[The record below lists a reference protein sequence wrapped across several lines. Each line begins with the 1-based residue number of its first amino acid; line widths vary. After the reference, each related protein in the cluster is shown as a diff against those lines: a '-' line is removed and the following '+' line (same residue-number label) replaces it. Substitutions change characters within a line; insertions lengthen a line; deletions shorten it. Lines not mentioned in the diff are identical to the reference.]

1 MKNRS
6 FLRRLII
13 ANILIFFVSALAF
26 GQKSANTPLHEIPF
40 EFELDK
46 VIVPVTVNGKKT
58 VRLILDTGMPEGIFL
73 MKPEAA
79 VDMELN
85 YVEANVMLRG
95 AGAGT
100 SSAKMAMGA
109 EYKLAG
115 IAFTDQRVIVV
126 NEEGPLSRTEWDGAV
141 GASVFNRFV
150 VEIDLEKEMLKLYDP
165 QAFDAGMAGDAI
177 ELTFTRT
184 KPYIKASLNVE
195 GEKEVPILALI
206 DTGAGAGLVI
216 STARG
221 WVAPAN
227 SIDAVLGGGI
237 GGDVEGAVARAY
249 SLSVG
254 AARLKDIIVYFNRGE
269 MPGDQEALIGM
280 RVLNRF
286 HVTFDYTAKKMYL
299 RPNRHFGEPFEF
311 NMTGLA
317 VRPEKDG
324 TLKVVDVVEG
334 SPAYEAGV
342 KTGDNVVSINGKKV
356 SYSGFAR
363 IIEDIRKPGIKIE
376 IEFSREGKTFSRS
389 LVSRRL
395 L

>member
-6 FLRRLII
+6 LLSRLITI
-13 ANILIFFVSALAF
+13 HILIFLASALAF

-46 VIVPVTVNGKKT
+46 VILPVTVNGKKT

-73 MKPEAA
+73 MKPRAA
-79 VDMELN
+79 DDMELD
-85 YVEANVMLRG
+85 YVAANVMLRG
-95 AGAGT
+95 AGPGT

-109 EYKLAG
+109 DLKLAE
-115 IAFTDQRVIVV
+115 IAFTNQRVIVL
-126 NEEGPLSRTEWDGAV
+126 NEEGTISRTEWDGAI

-150 VEIDLEKEMLKLYDP
+150 VKIDVEKEMLRLYDP
-165 QAFDAGMAGDAI
+165 KAFDAAMAGDAI
-177 ELTFTRT
+177 DLTLTRT
-184 KPYIKASLNVE
+184 KPYIKASLNIE
-195 GEKEVPILALI
+195 GKKEVSILAII
-206 DTGAGAGLVI
+206 DTGASAGPVI

-221 WVAPAN
+221 WIAPAN
-227 SIDAVLGGGI
+227 SIDAVLGGGV
-237 GGDVEGAVARAY
+237 GGDVVGAVARAH

-254 AARLKDIIVYFNRGE
+254 ATKLKDIVVYFNRGE
-269 MPGDQEALIGM
+269 MPGEKEALIGM

-286 HVTFDYTAKKMYL
+286 HLTFDYPGKKMYL
-299 RPNRHFGEPFEF
+299 KPNTRFEEPFEF

-334 SPAYEAGV
+334 SPASDAGV
-342 KTGDNVVSINGKKV
+342 KTGDKVVSIDGKKV
-356 SYSGFAR
+356 SYSGFAKIVR
-363 IIEDIRKPGIKIE
+363 EIRKPGIKIE
-376 IEFSREGKTFSRS
+376 IEFERGGESFSRS